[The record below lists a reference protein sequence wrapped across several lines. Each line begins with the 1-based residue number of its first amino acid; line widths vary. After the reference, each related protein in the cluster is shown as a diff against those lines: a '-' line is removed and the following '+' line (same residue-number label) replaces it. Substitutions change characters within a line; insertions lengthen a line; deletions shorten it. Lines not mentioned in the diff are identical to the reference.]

1 MGLTKE
7 QRKGAVQ
14 IVETG
19 SKAHNLG
26 VTGTGSKGESPQ
38 LGHRQQYIQQFFS
51 TLSKINKKKWLQFH
65 FKTTSAPT
73 LSQIDFKNCWVLSL
87 KV

>member
-65 FKTTSAPT
+65 FKTTLPP
-73 LSQIDFKNCWVLSL
+73 LYPKLIL
-87 KV
+87 KIVGFYL